1 MIPERVKQ
9 SLWIVMFGAILLTP
23 AALAQQPKPPGK
35 PHLSVRASPNT
46 GFVPFRSVFTAEL
59 TGGANDYEDYYC
71 AKVEWDWGDDTRSQ
85 AGYDCEP
92 YEKGKSEI
100 RRRFTQ
106 DHTFRIPG
114 NYDVTFRLIQGS
126 KVMVAAKVTVQV
138 RDESRR
144 AD

>member
-1 MIPERVKQ
+1 MIPEHVKQ

-23 AALAQQPKPPGK
+23 AALAQQPKPAGK
-35 PHLSVRASPNT
+35 PQLSVRASPNT

-59 TGGANDYEDYYC
+59 TGGPNDYEDYYC
-71 AKVEWDWGDDTRSQ
+71 ARVEWDWGDETRSQ

-106 DHTFRIPG
+106 DHTFRLPG
-114 NYDVTFRLIQGS
+114 NFDVTFRLLQGS

-138 RDESRR
+138 RDEAGR
-144 AD
+144 